1 MNPILF
7 TAAKGAERVM
17 LAQEVRANN
26 LAHANTVGFK
36 SLMEH
41 SDAMAVAGSGFQSSV
56 TTRTNSASTN
66 FTPGAEVRTGRDLDV
81 QIPGRGFF
89 SVAGQAGEPEEL
101 YSRAG
106 NFRLSSDGLLLLGD
120 RQVLGEDGPIEVPE
134 FQAINIASD
143 GAISITPPGG
153 GAEMQ
158 IGLLKLVNP
167 EYADMTL
174 HTSGLFV
181 PKQGETLAFD
191 PEVAVRSGYL
201 EGSNVSSLDELVS
214 MMALTRQ
221 YEMQVKA
228 MASASEIEK
237 MGNQLLRA

>member
-1 MNPILF
+1 
-7 TAAKGAERVM
+7 M

-41 SDAMAVAGSGFQSSV
+41 SDSMPIEGSGFKSSV

-66 FTPGAEVRTGRDLDV
+66 FAQGAEVHTGRDLDV
-81 QIPGRGFF
+81 HITGRGFF
-89 SVAGQAGEPEEL
+89 SIAGHEGEPEEL

-106 NFRLSSDGLLLLGD
+106 NFRLSNEGMLLLGE
-120 RQVLGEDGPIEVPE
+120 RQVLGEDGPVEVPD
-134 FQAINIASD
+134 FQSINIAND

-158 IGLLKLVNP
+158 IGTLKLVNP
-167 EYADMTL
+167 EYAEMTL
-174 HTSGLFV
+174 HPSGLFV
-181 PKQGETLAFD
+181 HKQGTMLEFAPD
-191 PEVAVRSGYL
+191 VAVRSGYL

-214 MMALTRQ
+214 MMSLSRQ